1 MFSQYNNFPS
11 NISKEVERKKFED
24 FNNVSFSR
32 LRLFKPNMMYIFSC
46 ACCKHPG
53 FSFSI
58 IYIRCVSLI
67 AFTIHG

>member
-1 MFSQYNNFPS
+1 MFSQYINFPS
-11 NISKEVERKKFED
+11 TISKEVERKKFEG

-46 ACCKHPG
+46 GCCNHPG